1 MIDVNKLL
9 KLFSIITLTFL
20 ITTLVSADSANTSR
34 GTATEAVEGTIYSK
48 KKAMAA
54 IERAKPKACKN
65 AFKRYIQNPK
75 ALNDSERM
83 IFESIQDQI
92 YNNLN
97 EYMVCTHM
105 VEPLDVT
112 KYLKEEKAEIKLTKK
127 VTVIMR
133 AEIDKVR
140 LLNEINKSSKIF
152 ASDTSEKSKLAMIFF
167 SRTVSAQRQFDER
180 VKNVE
185 KTTTGL
191 DINEEETES
200 GISSTTTETN
210 VTETGGS
217 KLKKADVSEYI
228 VDDNDTVKLEAGMK
242 EIFTKARFEPVS
254 GKRQVRKKW
263 RKLKAEII
271 DSLESGG
278 AIPDEAKWDIEDILM
293 EKNVS
298 YVVFAYFDV
307 GVPGVDEA
315 TGNQS
320 VSVALAVAEITRL
333 GDSEPVSLGTIS
345 GVQVRGQGAT
355 SDMAKNNAINKV
367 SKETA
372 KKLVA
377 LINSKGIN

>member
-1 MIDVNKLL
+1 MLVANKFTKITLL
-9 KLFSIITLTFL
+9 IILTFL
-20 ITTLVSADSANTSR
+20 LNSLAFSVEFR
-34 GTATEAVEGTIYSK
+34 GASTERFEGIYTK
-48 KKAMAA
+48 KKANQALEVA
-54 IERAKPKACKN
+54 RTKACTN
-65 AFKRYIQNPK
+65 AFNKYIQGMEESK
-75 ALNDSERM
+75 RM

-92 YNNLN
+92 YKNIN
-97 EYMVCTHM
+97 EYMTCGTVI
-105 VEPLDVT
+105 
-112 KYLKEEKAEIKLTKK
+112 EESIDKKQKK
-127 VTVIMR
+127 VVVVMR
-133 AEIDKVR
+133 ANIDETR
-140 LLNEINKSSKIF
+140 INIEINKSSKIF
-152 ASDTSEKSKLAMIFF
+152 DSDTSEKSKLAMIFF

-180 VKNVE
+180 VTNVE

-191 DINEEETES
+191 DINEEESES
-200 GISSTTTETN
+200 GVSSMTTETN
-210 VTETGGS
+210 VSETGGS